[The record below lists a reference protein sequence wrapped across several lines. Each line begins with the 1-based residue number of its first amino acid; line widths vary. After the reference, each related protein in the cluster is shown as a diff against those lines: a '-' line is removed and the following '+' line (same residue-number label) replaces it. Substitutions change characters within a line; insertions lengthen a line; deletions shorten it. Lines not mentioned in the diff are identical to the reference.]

1 VPDGVPFARDAA
13 HEAGDLSL
21 ADQLMSTPHTYGG
34 ADLPKVMSQG
44 VPEGTVARA
53 PQRLAN
59 NASLDNP
66 ASLEGIS
73 AKDEAVAKGTQ
84 PVAFGADDQEHP
96 MSVHDIS
103 RRDLNP
109 APDSI
114 FIDKKTGQ
122 IINSGRMAP
131 RAAQALLARWKAIH
145 GGGGLA
151 GAF

>member
-1 VPDGVPFARDAA
+1 
-13 HEAGDLSL
+13 
-21 ADQLMSTPHTYGG
+21 MSTPHTYGG
-34 ADLPKVMSQG
+34 ADLHDVMSQG

-53 PQRLAN
+53 PQPNPPRPKVAHSPALAN

-73 AKDEAVAKGTQ
+73 AKNEAVAKGTQ